1 MDEHIT
7 PHDVVDED
15 VLENDVAL
23 EHPHV
28 CMGGTVYVGHLVENE
43 ECETVEVFEAYP
55 CRRCPNFAL
64 WGFSEVQVREYGVLR
79 SSPRKQ
85 TSPKN
90 LRRIGGTAGAEKHIG

>member
-64 WGFSEVQVREYGVLR
+64 WAFSEVQLPLYGVLR
-79 SSPRKQ
+79 SSQRK
-85 TSPKN
+85 
-90 LRRIGGTAGAEKHIG
+90 L